1 MEEFLS
7 DISVEEIR
15 KLPLEMF
22 RGDVFVVSDYAD
34 FQRAI
39 AMVRRESVLGFDTE
53 TKPSFRKG
61 RRNKVSLLQLA
72 TDRQAWL
79 FRLSRIGLPRELV
92 SVLENPQIVKIG
104 LALRDDLHSLHALKP
119 FEPRNMIDLQKIV
132 AQYGIKAQ
140 GLRKLAAIVLGIRIS
155 KAQQVTNWEN
165 PILTES
171 QILYAATDA
180 WVCYAIWKKLN
191 SHGTDVNLNLP

>member
-1 MEEFLS
+1 MEEYLP
-7 DISVEEIR
+7 DITAEEIK

-53 TKPSFRKG
+53 TKPSFKKG

-72 TDRQAWL
+72 TDKQAWL

-92 SVLENPQIVKIG
+92 AVLENPEIVKIG
-104 LALRDDLHSLHALKP
+104 LALRDDLHSLHTLQP

-132 AQYGIKAQ
+132 SQYGITAQ
-140 GLRKLAAIVLGIRIS
+140 GLRKLAAIVLGVRIS
-155 KAQQVTNWEN
+155 KSQQVTNWEN
-165 PILTES
+165 PVLAES
-171 QILYAATDA
+171 QVLYAATDA

-191 SHGTDVNLNLP
+191 SHGTKY

>member
-1 MEEFLS
+1 MEEYLP
-7 DISVEEIR
+7 DITAEEIK

-53 TKPSFRKG
+53 TKPSFKKG

-72 TDRQAWL
+72 TDKQAWL

-92 SVLENPQIVKIG
+92 AVLENPEIAKIG
-104 LALRDDLHSLHALKP
+104 LALRDDLHSLHALQP

-132 AQYGIKAQ
+132 SQYGITAQ
-140 GLRKLAAIVLGIRIS
+140 GLRKLAAIVLGVRIS
-155 KAQQVTNWEN
+155 KSQQVTNWEN
-165 PILTES
+165 PVLAES
-171 QILYAATDA
+171 QVLYAATDA

-191 SHGTDVNLNLP
+191 SHGTKY

>member
-15 KLPLEMF
+15 QLPLEMF

-104 LALRDDLHSLHALKP
+104 LALRDDLHSLHALQP

>member
-1 MEEFLS
+1 MEDYLP
-7 DISVEEIR
+7 DITAEEIK

-53 TKPSFRKG
+53 TKPSFKKG

-72 TDRQAWL
+72 TDKQAWL

-92 SVLENPQIVKIG
+92 AVLENPEIVKIG
-104 LALRDDLHSLHALKP
+104 LALRDDLHSLHALQP

-132 AQYGIKAQ
+132 SQYGITAQ
-140 GLRKLAAIVLGIRIS
+140 GLRKLAAIVLGVRIS
-155 KAQQVTNWEN
+155 KSQQVTNWEN
-165 PILTES
+165 PVLTES
-171 QILYAATDA
+171 QVLYAATDA

-191 SHGTDVNLNLP
+191 SHGTKY

>member
-104 LALRDDLHSLHALKP
+104 LALRDDLHSLHALQP

-180 WVCYAIWKKLN
+180 WVCYAIWRKLN
-191 SHGTDVNLNLP
+191 SHGADVNLNLP